1 MREHRKV
8 VRLALI
14 GNCAYQAL
22 VDDHANIV
30 WLCWPRFDSSFVFGA
45 LLDRDKGGDFAVFP
59 AEQEFVSRQEY
70 IANTNILRTTFRSQS
85 GSFEVIDFAPRFRQ
99 YERSF
104 KPTQLMRRVRRLSG
118 DPRVRIRVRPTL
130 DYGAVTPHSS
140 LASNHIRWEVPG
152 ASLRLTTNVP
162 LTYVVESR
170 AFLLEK
176 DAYLALTWGAG
187 LEAPLE
193 QTVDNFLIQTRRYW
207 ERWVKHTAMPGIF
220 QKDVIRSALALKL
233 HQFEDTG
240 AITAAST
247 TSLPEEHGAGRNWDY
262 RFCWLRDSF
271 FTLRA
276 MRRLGHFEE
285 MEGFVGFLKNIVEAS
300 PNRLQPVF
308 SISGEHELHEV
319 ELPHLSGYKGNQP
332 VRAGNDA
339 YRQIQNDVYGEMLGA
354 MAPLLLDIRF
364 HPNQDQDHTVKLV
377 RRLLSRIEQT
387 IEEPDAGLW
396 EYRGRKRIHT
406 FSLLMHWAGATIAH
420 RIGRAIGDP
429 SLEQSGATLAARA
442 SELIELAWDEARKF
456 YGETTTTSDPD
467 ASLFMMVN
475 LGYLNPNDQKALD
488 HVNGLAKELVV
499 KNGLMQR
506 YKHLDD
512 FGQSTST
519 FTVCGFW
526 CAEALARLGHKE
538 EAKALC
544 SRLIGYANHV
554 GLFSEDLDPET
565 GEQLGNFPQTYS
577 HVGLIN
583 AAFAISPLPED
594 IEEN

>member
-1 MREHRKV
+1 VK
-8 VRLALI
+8 LALI

-22 VDDHANIV
+22 IDDRASVV
-30 WLCWPRFDSSFVFGA
+30 WLCWPRFDSTFIFGA
-45 LLDRDKGGDFAVFP
+45 LLDQEKGGDFAIFP
-59 AEQEFVSRQEY
+59 ADSEYATHQEY
-70 IANTNILRTTFRSQS
+70 IPNTNILRTVFRSRS
-85 GSFEVIDFAPRFRQ
+85 GSFEVVDFAPRFRQ

-104 KPTQLMRRVRRLSG
+104 KPTQFMRRVRRLTG
-118 DPRVRIRVRPTL
+118 DPRVRVRIRPTFE
-130 DYGAVTPHSS
+130 YGKATPNSM

-162 LTYVVESR
+162 LTYVIESR
-170 AFLLEK
+170 AFLLER
-176 DAYLALTWGAG
+176 DTYFALTWGPG

-193 QTVDNFLIQTRRYW
+193 ETVDSFLLQTRRYW
-207 ERWVKHTAMPGIF
+207 ERWVKHTSMPGIF
-220 QKDVIRSALALKL
+220 QKEVIRSALALKL

-262 RFCWLRDSF
+262 RFCWLRDSY

-285 MEGFVGFLKNIVEAS
+285 MEGFVGFLKNIVESS
-300 PNRLQPVF
+300 PDRLQPVF
-308 SISGEHELHEV
+308 SIGGEHDLHET
-319 ELPHLSGYKGNQP
+319 ELNHLAGYKGNQP

-339 YRQIQNDVYGEMLGA
+339 FRQVQNDVYGEMLGA

-364 HPNQDQDHTVKLV
+364 HTNQDQDHTARLV
-377 RRLLSRIEQT
+377 RRLLARIEAT

-406 FSLLMHWAGATIAH
+406 FSLLMHWAGSTIAH
-420 RIGRAIGDP
+420 RIGTYVGDP
-429 SLEQSGATLAARA
+429 VLEKQAAKLAKRAR
-442 SELIELAWDEARKF
+442 ELIELAYDAQRGF

-475 LGYLNPNDQKALD
+475 LGFLKPSTPASLS
-488 HVNGLAKELVV
+488 HVQNLARELTV

-512 FGQSTST
+512 FGQSSST

-526 CAEALARLGHKE
+526 YAEALARLGLKE
-538 EAKALC
+538 EAKAVC
-544 SRLIGYANHV
+544 SRLLRYANHV

-583 AAFAISPLPED
+583 TAFAISPLPED